1 MKFRV
6 ATMLTSIAIA
16 VTALSGCGQQIAGTS
31 APVVPSSE
39 ARSAGAPTADTGTQ
53 RPEGAETVSATPQ
66 ATRTVTSTPPATV
79 TAAPPQ
85 PETVTQTP
93 PPVVV
98 VPGPRV
104 TVTQAPSTV
113 YYPDSGSAADT
124 QVAADWPRAES
135 MVGWWIPQLSSNTD
149 SASAMAKFRPLS
161 ARYSGVFMVA
171 SADFTSFRNAGYYV
185 TVISVP
191 FTSAPEANAWCDSQ
205 GFAADDCLAK
215 QLSHTEGPDGMTVER
230 G

>member
-6 ATMLTSIAIA
+6 VTMLASIAIA
-16 VTALSGCGQQIAGTS
+16 ATAVSGCGQQIAGTS
-31 APVVPSSE
+31 ATAVPSSG
-39 ARSAGAPTADTGTQ
+39 ARSAGAPTAGPGT
-53 RPEGAETVSATPQ
+53 RPSGPETVTATPQ
-66 ATRTVTSTPPATV
+66 VTQTIVMTPPATV

-85 PETVTQTP
+85 PQTVTQTP

-104 TVTQAPSTV
+104 TVTQAPATV

-124 QVAADWPRAES
+124 QVASDWPRAES
-135 MVGWWIPQLSSNTD
+135 MVGWWIPQLSSNID

-161 ARYSGVFMVA
+161 GRYNGVFMVA

-185 TVISVP
+185 TMISVP
-191 FTSAPEANAWCDSQ
+191 FTSAPAANAWCDSQ
-205 GFAADDCLAK
+205 GFPADDCLAK
-215 QLSHTEGPDGMTVER
+215 QLSHTDGPDGMTVER